1 MISDEELIQLVKKRK
16 ELEFDD
22 TKERQKENIKKWT
35 TFYRRNLD
43 LFNEDYLGI
52 KISLFQKQRIN
63 TLSDNDFSVVIA
75 SRGSAKTFDTGL
87 FALDCALL
95 YSNCK
100 ILVVAYT
107 LGQAN
112 IIIKEKI
119 QDIFCSNTSSW
130 SSPIL
135 CKLKEEGWIKFCNDK
150 TTDALIVEFG
160 NGSRIFSVA
169 NSEGARGKRA
179 NIAIV
184 DEFVLMQRQEVELGI
199 FPTLEPR
206 RFAGRPFD
214 YPEETKQICLSS
226 AKNKT
231 NWGWNL
237 LKRAVEGHYKNT
249 VTKYGFFIND
259 IYTSVANGIQTK
271 KQLIQKKADT
281 ETISFQ
287 QEYLN
292 IFPSN
297 NDEGIY
303 KFEDFEQNRVL
314 KTAFIPR
321 SPVDIAMDEPQL
333 YKFNDNEIRIVA
345 TDIAMAMG
353 EENDNT
359 VIDLIAIDINT
370 GHRKVEYIT
379 AANGM
384 NTLVQV
390 ALMKRLFYEYHA
402 HYFVMD
408 TKGVG
413 FSMFD
418 NFTVKTFDEETGL
431 TYPAWGVCED
441 SSLQISSDKVILD
454 KVTRTMSN
462 DTENVMIP
470 YAGNAELNSQ
480 MHVSLRKNLKD
491 KNIDLLVDESEAEAN
506 FESKD
511 KNWLIKTDE
520 YKVDK
525 ILPHKQTSWM
535 INEAIALKAQI
546 SVNNEVKL
554 SEAKKSDV
562 KDRYMTLAMGNLFS
576 DKITRKYLGDANEP
590 QEIDKSVWQ
599 RIADACRV

>member
-1 MISDEELIQLVKKRK
+1 
-16 ELEFDD
+16 
-22 TKERQKENIKKWT
+22 
-35 TFYRRNLD
+35 
-43 LFNEDYLGI
+43 
-52 KISLFQKQRIN
+52 
-63 TLSDNDFSVVIA
+63 
-75 SRGSAKTFDTGL
+75 
-87 FALDCALL
+87 
-95 YSNCK
+95 
-100 ILVVAYT
+100 
-107 LGQAN
+107 
-112 IIIKEKI
+112 
-119 QDIFCSNTSSW
+119 
-130 SSPIL
+130 
-135 CKLKEEGWIKFCNDK
+135 
-150 TTDALIVEFG
+150 
-160 NGSRIFSVA
+160 
-169 NSEGARGKRA
+169 
-179 NIAIV
+179 
-184 DEFVLMQRQEVELGI
+184 
-199 FPTLEPR
+199 
-206 RFAGRPFD
+206 
-214 YPEETKQICLSS
+214 
-226 AKNKT
+226 
-231 NWGWNL
+231 
-237 LKRAVEGHYKNT
+237 
-249 VTKYGFFIND
+249 
-259 IYTSVANGIQTK
+259 
-271 KQLIQKKADT
+271 
-281 ETISFQ
+281 
-287 QEYLN
+287 
-292 IFPSN
+292 
-297 NDEGIY
+297 
-303 KFEDFEQNRVL
+303 
-314 KTAFIPR
+314 
-321 SPVDIAMDEPQL
+321 
-333 YKFNDNEIRIVA
+333 
-345 TDIAMAMG
+345 
-353 EENDNT
+353 
-359 VIDLIAIDINT
+359 
-370 GHRKVEYIT
+370 
-379 AANGM
+379 M